1 MLKNF
6 ADRKKQLKV
15 TKITDNC
22 NSTNPK
28 KKSQI
33 KVAASVDRTNIC
45 SMCIVSVINIRMAYS
60 HKFNHIVCNLF
71 QFVAAAV
78 IAVVVYVSMSKFME
92 SCAAKAEFK

>member
-1 MLKNF
+1 
-6 ADRKKQLKV
+6 
-15 TKITDNC
+15 
-22 NSTNPK
+22 
-28 KKSQI
+28 
-33 KVAASVDRTNIC
+33 
-45 SMCIVSVINIRMAYS
+45 MCIVSVINIRMAYS